1 MKKTIPVVVLA
12 AIVVFIYIFR
22 LLMVNRGFNTLYDEA
37 YFLLALQDAKLGVID
52 GNTQWNLLAVKLL
65 PFVNLSSKANAY
77 IVNIVVSLI
86 MAALMAVAASY
97 IHIKKYGERNRLRMG
112 TCYFLVSMTVSLLFL
127 YYNQEFTY
135 VSLQALLFVL
145 STNLF
150 VYGIYCGSIWKQRLL
165 VLVLGA
171 VAVWSFFVILPSGL
185 CMLFCWPLLLIVLGW
200 KNWRK
205 IAFCL
210 LFYTIGIVFG
220 LAVFHFC
227 IADLTIV
234 FEKMRETAS
243 NITSSVRGYDPLSF
257 IKNIV
262 VFIRDIVLVFVVVY
276 GAWCVWKRIEFRGRF
291 KIVFRVGSF
300 LLLVML
306 IYLFQ
311 ENALYTSSMLCM
323 AIAAIPLFLV
333 ITIKRNP
340 IDYKKTIYA
349 FFLFVFP
356 LIASLGTNLYLGQR
370 VGCFVFSWLILYVEL
385 YDEIKPF
392 LRKNGVLFLS
402 VFGVI
407 IIAQLVLFRTW
418 GHNDYVSHLKHENT
432 PMSDLYL
439 NSNQVGYYDKIID
452 ICEKYNYSPD
462 SSVVFGFNEDLATM
476 YALGARNRIAPY
488 GLEDFLFGD
497 AFLQTPQPDFIFIP
511 KRWFNEVNESKTR
524 NWEWDDYDVY
534 EVGTP
539 DPSDY
544 FDTNKKLYCKK
555 KIDTNANCQ

>member
-1 MKKTIPVVVLA
+1 MKKKIPVVILA

-37 YFLLALQDAKLGVID
+37 FFLLALQDAKLGVID
-52 GNTQWNLLAVKLL
+52 GATQWNLLAVKLL
-65 PFVNLSSKANAY
+65 PFVNLSSKANTY
-77 IVNIVVSLI
+77 IVNIVISLI
-86 MAALMAVAASY
+86 MAALMAVATSY
-97 IHIKKYGERNRLRMG
+97 IHIKKYGEQNRLRIG

-145 STNLF
+145 SMNLF
-150 VYGIYCGSIWKQRLL
+150 IYGIYCDSIWKQRLL
-165 VLVLGA
+165 VLALGA
-171 VAVWSFFVILPSGL
+171 VAIWPFFVILPSGL
-185 CMLFCWPLLLIVLGW
+185 CMLFCWPLLLIVLEW

-210 LFYTIGIVFG
+210 LFYIIGVVFG
-220 LAVFHFC
+220 LVVFHFC
-227 IADLTIV
+227 IVDLTIV
-234 FEKMRETAS
+234 FEKMRATAS
-243 NITSSVRGYDPLSF
+243 HITSSVRGYDPLSF

-262 VFIRDIVLVFVVVY
+262 VFIRDFVLVFVVVY
-276 GAWCVWKRIEFRGRF
+276 GAWCVWNRMEFGGRF
-291 KIVFRVGSF
+291 KMVLSVGLF

-311 ENALYTSSMLCM
+311 EKALYTSSMLCM

-333 ITIKRNP
+333 ITIKRNS
-340 IDYKKTIYA
+340 IDYKKAIYA
-349 FFLFVFP
+349 FFLFAFP

-370 VGCFVFSWLILYVEL
+370 VGCFVFSWIILYVEL
-385 YDEIKPF
+385 YDEIKPS
-392 LRKNGVLFLS
+392 LRKNGVLLLS
-402 VFGVI
+402 VYGVI
-407 IIAQLVLFRTW
+407 IIAQLALFRTW
-418 GHNDYVSHLKHENT
+418 GHNDNVFHLKHENT

-439 NSNQVGYYDKIID
+439 NSNQVGYFDKVID

-476 YALGARNRIAPY
+476 YALGARIRIAPY
-488 GLEDFLFGD
+488 GLEDFLFD
-497 AFLQTPQPDFIFIP
+497 DTYLQTPQPDFIFIP
-511 KRWFNEVNESKTR
+511 KRWFNEVNESKNR
-524 NWEWDDYDVY
+524 NWEWNDYDVY

-539 DPSDY
+539 DPFDY

-555 KIDTNANCQ
+555 KFNANANCQ